1 MNKRALIGGLTA
13 TLGMI
18 NIAAAQAPDRNA
30 PTGPYNPNPPANAP
44 DLRLPPPCAPTPN
57 LASNQAA
64 EAKQTAMPGQATTAP
79 PPPNAQ
85 PQNPRT
91 PLADTQCAEQASPA
105 NKSPATAPELPGAPS
120 R

>member
-44 DLRLPPPCAPTPN
+44 DLRLPPPCAPAPN
-57 LASNQAA
+57 LAPSHYRSTSAERPTPERPHAA
-64 EAKQTAMPGQATTAP
+64 RGYAMC
-79 PPPNAQ
+79 
-85 PQNPRT
+85 R
-91 PLADTQCAEQASPA
+91 ASV
-105 NKSPATAPELPGAPS
+105 S